1 LQGKQG
7 GNVAMHNAQ
16 HRGNAL
22 LRALEH
28 MAQLGQSAVSPGPR
42 ADRVASG
49 AACRRFTRANRHSRR
64 REAQTSRRRRCG
76 GAGERCR
83 PRATRPPPAAF
94 NRPRGHCIMSSELI
108 AAITDPMV
116 RELASRGAVRSFPK
130 NTVIINEGDRGDSL
144 FVILS
149 GKVKV
154 YVSDDDGR
162 EMILDHYGPGDYVGE
177 MALDGR
183 PRSASVMTLEPTS
196 CSVVT
201 RDALRAAIVA
211 NADVAMALIGTL
223 IERARIA
230 TDNVKNLALMD
241 VYGRVARLLLSIAK
255 EQPDGKLVVP
265 ERMTQQDIA
274 DRVGASRDMISR
286 IFKDLTIGGYVTV
299 VDRIITINRKPP
311 ARW

>member
-1 LQGKQG
+1 
-7 GNVAMHNAQ
+7 M
-16 HRGNAL
+16 
-22 LRALEH
+22 
-28 MAQLGQSAVSPGPR
+28 SA
-42 ADRVASG
+42 D
-49 AACRRFTRANRHSRR
+49 
-64 REAQTSRRRRCG
+64 
-76 GAGERCR
+76 
-83 PRATRPPPAAF
+83 
-94 NRPRGHCIMSSELI
+94 LI
-108 AAITDPMV
+108 AAITDPLV

-149 GKVKV
+149 GRVKV

-162 EMILDHYGPGDYVGE
+162 EMILDHYGAGDYVGE

-201 RDALRAAIVA
+201 REALRAAIVA
-211 NADVAMALIGTL
+211 NADVAMSLIATL

>member
-1 LQGKQG
+1 MD
-7 GNVAMHNAQ
+7 VITANA
-16 HRGNAL
+16 
-22 LRALEH
+22 
-28 MAQLGQSAVSPGPR
+28 V
-42 ADRVASG
+42 
-49 AACRRFTRANRHSRR
+49 
-64 REAQTSRRRRCG
+64 
-76 GAGERCR
+76 
-83 PRATRPPPAAF
+83 
-94 NRPRGHCIMSSELI
+94 RGHFSMSSELI
-108 AAITDPMV
+108 AAISDPMV
-116 RELASRGAVRSFPK
+116 RELATRGAVRSFQK

-162 EMILDHYGPGDYVGE
+162 EMILDHYAAGDYVGE
-177 MALDGR
+177 MALDGQ
-183 PRSASVMTLEPTS
+183 PRVASVMTLEATT

-201 RDALRAAIVA
+201 REALRAAIVA
-211 NADVAMALIGTL
+211 NPDVAMSLISKL

>member
-1 LQGKQG
+1 
-7 GNVAMHNAQ
+7 
-16 HRGNAL
+16 
-22 LRALEH
+22 
-28 MAQLGQSAVSPGPR
+28 
-42 ADRVASG
+42 
-49 AACRRFTRANRHSRR
+49 
-64 REAQTSRRRRCG
+64 
-76 GAGERCR
+76 
-83 PRATRPPPAAF
+83 
-94 NRPRGHCIMSSELI
+94 MSSDLI
-108 AAITDPMV
+108 AAIGDPMV

-162 EMILDHYGPGDYVGE
+162 EMILDLYAAGDYVGE
-177 MALDGR
+177 MALDGQ
-183 PRSASVMTLEPTS
+183 PRSASVMTLEPTT
-196 CSVVT
+196 CAVVT

-211 NADVAMALIGTL
+211 NPDVAMALIGTL

-299 VDRIITINRKPP
+299 IDRIITINRKPP